1 MTALLPDHLPTA
13 PAPASGESPL
23 LDPAR
28 AARLARRV
36 TASAGAPTREVR
48 SPVSDRL
55 VGLLPLSSE
64 DDVESAFRAARA
76 AQRAWAERGL
86 AARARVLMRVHDL
99 VLERRSELL
108 DVALY
113 ETGKARRHGL
123 EEVLDVALNA
133 RYYARN
139 ARRLLGTKRR
149 KGIAPLLAPA
159 WEVRHPK
166 GVVGV
171 IAPWN
176 YPITLA
182 ASDALPALLAG
193 NSVVLKPDWQTSFTA
208 LTMAELLA
216 DAGIPEQVFQV
227 VAGDGPVVG
236 PMVVDRSDYVCFTGS
251 TRTGREVAARAA
263 ARLKGVSLELG
274 GKNAAIVRADA
285 HLNRTVEAMIRAC
298 FSNSGQLCISIER
311 IYVHDH
317 IYDDFVARF
326 AQAVD
331 GLRVGSGH
339 GFDVEMGSMISPQ
352 QLERAAA
359 HVDEAVAKGARVLAG
374 GVPRPDLGPYFYAP
388 TVLEGVQPGM
398 AVYAEET
405 FGPVVSV
412 YRVFDDDEAV
422 RRAND
427 SPYGLNAAIFSRD
440 VRTSRRLARQINAGT
455 VNINE
460 GYGSTWGATDSPM
473 GGMGDSGLGRR
484 HGAEGV
490 LKYTEAQ
497 TIAAQRL
504 VGFGYPPQL
513 PPERT
518 AALLA
523 ALPKALKWTG
533 LR

>member
-1 MTALLPDHLPTA
+1 MTALLPDHPPLAADA
-13 PAPASGESPL
+13 PADEPPL

-28 AARLARRV
+28 AARLASRLTTSPR
-36 TASAGAPTREVR
+36 AAQREVR
-48 SPVSDRL
+48 SPVSGRL
-55 VGLLPLSSE
+55 VGMLPLSDE
-64 DDVESAFRAARA
+64 DDVESAYRAARA

-99 VLERRSELL
+99 VLERRDEIL
-108 DVALY
+108 DICLF

-123 EEVLDVALNA
+123 EELLDVALNA

-139 ARRLLGTKRR
+139 GKRLLKTRRR
-149 KGIAPLLAPA
+149 KGIAPILNPV

-176 YPITLA
+176 YPITVGL
-182 ASDALPALLAG
+182 SDSLPALLAG
-193 NSVVLKPDWQTSFTA
+193 NAVVIKPDWQTTFTA
-208 LTMAELLA
+208 LALAEVLA
-216 DAGIPEQVFQV
+216 DAGVPEQVYQV
-227 VAGDGPVVG
+227 VVGDGPVVG
-236 PMVVDRSDYVCFTGS
+236 PMVVDRADYVCFTGS
-251 TRTGREVAARAA
+251 TRVGREVAQRAG
-263 ARLKGVSLELG
+263 ARLKGCSLELG
-274 GKNAAIVRADA
+274 GKNAGYVRADA
-285 HLNRTVEAMIRAC
+285 HLDRTVEAMVRAC

-311 IYVHDH
+311 LYVHDAL
-317 IYDDFVARF
+317 YDDFTARF

-339 GFDVEMGSMISPQ
+339 GYDVEMGSMISAA
-352 QLERAAA
+352 QLARTEA
-359 HVDEAVAKGARVLAG
+359 HVDEAVAQGARVLAG
-374 GVPRPDLGPYFYAP
+374 GVARPDLGPFFYAP
-388 TVLEGVQPGM
+388 TILEGVRPGM
-398 AVYAEET
+398 AVYADET

-412 YRVFDDDEAV
+412 YRVADDEEAV
-422 RRAND
+422 RLAND

-440 VRTSRRLARQINAGT
+440 VRTSRRLARRINAGT

-484 HGAEGV
+484 HGAEGM

-523 ALPKALKWTG
+523 ALPKALKWMG
-533 LR
+533 RR